1 MKKRGRKDDGDTES
15 QTAASAPM
23 ESSPSGT
30 ARHPPDGGARYC
42 TLVPAGRIGG
52 DFRMMAWMRY
62 PTQRGWTLIGT
73 VVVVILFGVI
83 SWG

>member
-52 DFRMMAWMRY
+52 DFRMIRY
-62 PTQRGWTLIGT
+62 FTPMGWTAIVGAAAFLVLLICG
-73 VVVVILFGVI
+73 
-83 SWG
+83 